1 LIDSSIVHTG
11 RDNDDLIDLTWDH
24 VDEAIGASSS
34 LLGCNLPREATKMNT
49 YQRHARTR
57 AEEVEEGEDAND
69 SDLEVDPHDNIDMS
83 DSDEGS
89 GGDDGGEE
97 SAPTFPDEFNNGY

>member
-1 LIDSSIVHTG
+1 
-11 RDNDDLIDLTWDH
+11 
-24 VDEAIGASSS
+24 
-34 LLGCNLPREATKMNT
+34 
-49 YQRHARTR
+49 
-57 AEEVEEGEDAND
+57 
-69 SDLEVDPHDNIDMS
+69 LEVDPHDNIDMS